1 MAKTEKY
8 VVIKKHTLGHE
19 IDSVISLTKEK
30 AKSLVGKVRLQSEA
44 VDESKLAEAAG
55 KAQERVNE
63 LESEVADLKNEVGR
77 LTSKL
82 TQAEKKAK

>member
-8 VVIKKHTLGHE
+8 IVEKKHTLGHE
-19 IDSVISLTKEK
+19 IGAVISLTPEK
-30 AKSLVGKVRLQSEA
+30 AKALAGKVRLQSEA

-63 LESEVADLKNEVGR
+63 LEAEVSDLKNEVGR
-77 LTSKL
+77 LTSQL
-82 TQAEKKAK
+82 TQAKKKAK